1 MHTDIHLNAYIS
13 TDTSALIHLY
23 CIGLCLE
30 MYQAL
35 NHSHQARARASP
47 CERADATGFPPSNG
61 LRVVAEDVMCR
72 LWAETYLMAYLR
84 YVSIS
89 VGLFCVRNRSLLPYN
104 RSLLTLPHTSGMQE
118 CLSKEPYYS
127 KRDLNLGKET
137 LMY

>member
-1 MHTDIHLNAYIS
+1 
-13 TDTSALIHLY
+13 
-23 CIGLCLE
+23 

>member
-1 MHTDIHLNAYIS
+1 LSQET
-13 TDTSALIHLY
+13 
-23 CIGLCLE
+23 E
-30 MYQAL
+30 
-35 NHSHQARARASP
+35 
-47 CERADATGFPPSNG
+47 TGRGWSVSG
-61 LRVVAEDVMCR
+61 AV
-72 LWAETYLMAYLR
+72 LR